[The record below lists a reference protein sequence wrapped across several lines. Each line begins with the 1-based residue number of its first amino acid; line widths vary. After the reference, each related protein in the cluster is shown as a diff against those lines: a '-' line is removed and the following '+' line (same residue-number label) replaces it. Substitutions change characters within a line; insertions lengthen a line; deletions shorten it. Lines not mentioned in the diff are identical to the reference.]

1 MTITPSEVDAVAF
14 AKAMADDT
22 RQQIMKH
29 LCCQWLSVNDT
40 VQKLGGK
47 VSQPTVSHHL
57 KILEAADLVTVR
69 QDGRQRFYTLNE
81 ENFTVCCDMLMANF
95 APTYAGSAPVP
106 IIDTPQP

>member
-1 MTITPSEVDAVAF
+1 MTAGAGAIDAVAF

-40 VQKLGGK
+40 VDKLGGK

-57 KILEAADLVTVR
+57 RILEEAGLVHVR
-69 QDGRQRFYTLNE
+69 QSGRHRLYTLDE
-81 ENFTVCCDMLMANF
+81 EHFTVCCGELIAR
-95 APTYAGSAPVP
+95 
-106 IIDTPQP
+106 